1 MTQNQSRERRGVKV
15 RETERVRQRGRKRER
30 GQEREREKESGSM
43 CKREKE
49 RKNKVNAS
57 LTYLPVI
64 FSRHYHVFPAQRPGR
79 KQGLV
84 NGGKLDVFMNAL
96 GCGRARLLSR
106 GSLPDLPFMLITDI
120 VLLMAI

>member
-1 MTQNQSRERRGVKV
+1 MTQNQSRERGRVQV
-15 RETERVRQRGRKRER
+15 RETKEREAKREKKRER
-30 GQEREREKESGSM
+30 PREREEEENGSM

-64 FSRHYHVFPAQRPGR
+64 FSRHYHVFPAQQPGR

-96 GCGRARLLSR
+96 GCGRACLLSR
-106 GSLPDLPFMLITDI
+106 GSLPDLPSMLITDI